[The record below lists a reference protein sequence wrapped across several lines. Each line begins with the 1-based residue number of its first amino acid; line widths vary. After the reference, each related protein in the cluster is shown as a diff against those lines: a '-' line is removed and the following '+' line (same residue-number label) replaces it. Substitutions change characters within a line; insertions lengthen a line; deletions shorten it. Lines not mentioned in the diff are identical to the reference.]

1 MKVALTLTINSDQVE
16 LQVEPHQSLLDVLR
30 EELDLRGAH
39 RGCNSG
45 DCGAC
50 TVLLDGAA
58 VPACLVLALDADG
71 ATVLTVEGVAQNG
84 VLHPLQQALV
94 QQGAIQCG
102 YCTPGMVMSGLA
114 LLNENSHPTEDD
126 VRAALAGNLCRCT
139 GYKKIIERS
148 EERRVGKEC

>member
-1 MKVALTLTINSDQVE
+1 MKVPLSLTVNGDQVE

-50 TVLLDGAA
+50 TVLLDGAS
-58 VPACLVLALDADG
+58 VPSCLVLALDADG
-71 ATVLTVEGVAQNG
+71 AHVQTIEGVAQNG

-94 QQGAIQCG
+94 QYGAIQCG
-102 YCTPGMVMSGLA
+102 YCTPGMVMSAVA
-114 LLNENSHPTEDD
+114 LLNENPHPNEAQ
-126 VRAALAGNLCRCT
+126 VRTALAGNLCRCT
-139 GYKKIIERS
+139 GYKKIVEAVIMAGG
-148 EERRVGKEC
+148 EE